1 MKISSEQIENSQVA
15 LNVEM
20 EGAETD
26 KYMEQAL
33 EHLSREVTLPGF
45 RKGKAPRSL
54 VEQHVGKQTILQEAL
69 EHLIPEAYEEA
80 LKMESISA
88 IADPKIELLK
98 IDPVVF
104 KAIVPVQ
111 PAVTL
116 GNYKDIRLKPEKK
129 DITDKEIDEVIEQLR
144 LQMGSLEPVER
155 NLQFDDIVSIDI
167 EGKKDE
173 ETLIDRK
180 GVLHEVRKESNYPV
194 PGFSEH
200 LVDLKKGDETEF
212 SITFPADYEIK
223 DLAEKEA
230 RFKVK
235 INEIKVK
242 VLPEV
247 NDDFAKTAGGES
259 IPDLREK
266 IKSGL
271 QTRAD
276 DQAHRVFENKLMST
290 LIEQTTIEFPPVLV
304 EKEIDNLISEEARN
318 FSDGVKGLE
327 NYLKNIKKTYDEHR
341 EELKTTA
348 TERVKAYLIINKIA
362 EVENITA
369 TDEELNQT
377 VEKMAKG
384 DEKKLAEL
392 NNLLSLPQTQ
402 ASLRDMIVVN
412 KTMEFITNIVTG
424 SEE

>member
-20 EGAETD
+20 EGIETD

-54 VEQHVGKQTILQEAL
+54 VEQHVGKQAIFQEAL

-80 LKMESISA
+80 LKMESIAA

-98 IDPVVF
+98 IDPVIF

-116 GNYKDIRLKPEKK
+116 GNYKDLRLKPEKK

-155 NLQFDDIVSIDI
+155 NIQFDDIVSIDI

-200 LVDLKKGDETEF
+200 LVDLKKSDETEF

-230 RFKVK
+230 HFKVK

-247 NDDFAKTAGGES
+247 NDEFAKNAGGES
-259 IPDLREK
+259 VPDLREK

-276 DQAHRVFENKLMST
+276 DQAHRIFENKLMSS

-362 EVENITA
+362 EVENINA

-412 KTMEFITNIVTG
+412 KTMEFITNIVTS